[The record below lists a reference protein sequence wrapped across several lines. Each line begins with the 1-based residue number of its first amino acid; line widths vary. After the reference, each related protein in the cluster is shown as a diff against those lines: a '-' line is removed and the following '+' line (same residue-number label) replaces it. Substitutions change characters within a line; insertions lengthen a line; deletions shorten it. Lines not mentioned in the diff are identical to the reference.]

1 MLLETSSG
9 GEKGFYILVTTQKD
23 SIFNCSQSLNR
34 QTSSKNNIIGPL
46 SQANIV
52 LRMTVFKSRF
62 SVSSIVITLTSPA
75 QLFLKCPEE
84 RPFWFS
90 TVLFMVK
97 RSASPLDV
105 TFCLAVLVLYTLGI
119 GLFLCRI
126 LRVCHWIKEKKKIFN
141 RSCVCVE
148 NKIGVCL
155 LCSFFFSPPLR
166 FFTWLLFL
174 LFEVA
179 CESLISGLWNP

>member
-1 MLLETSSG
+1 METSSG
-9 GEKGFYILVTTQKD
+9 GEKVLYILVTTQKD

-34 QTSSKNNIIGPL
+34 QTSSKNIIGPL

-75 QLFLKCPEE
+75 LLFLKCPE
-84 RPFWFS
+84 RKTFWFS

-97 RSASPLDV
+97 RSAS
-105 TFCLAVLVLYTLGI
+105 TFRCNLLFGSTSYVHFGI

-126 LRVCHWIKEKKKIFN
+126 LRVCHWIKEKKNIFN
-141 RSCVCVE
+141 ESCVCVE

-155 LCSFFFSPPLR
+155 LCSFFFPPLR

-174 LFEVA
+174 L
-179 CESLISGLWNP
+179 LK